1 MQQKEQTKPVRIRK
15 SLLDRLEK
23 QAIKEGYE
31 KQKLTTIA
39 EIVDRLLIEKLNE
52 ISPQGGESDTS
63 KR

>member
-1 MQQKEQTKPVRIRK
+1 MQQKEQTKPVRIK
-15 SLLDRLEK
+15 KGLLDRLEK

-39 EIVDRLLIEKLNE
+39 EIVDRLLTEKLNE
-52 ISPQGGESDTS
+52 ISPQGEESDKS